1 MGTAWRTRLVHRTS
15 HGALYISYG
24 IHPKNKSGTY
34 IGYSRAL
41 TQKIYHSKYFIN
53 RFFHLCH
60 TRFNSCAVK
69 PSTFQ
74 PTSHTM
80 KCTKLS
86 IEIPRGGIWK
96 RNLPRSTSKGASQGG
111 IPRKT
116 PTGET
121 RRNPNK
127 KFIPIKATI
136 HQCRTSE
143 VSYRGDIL
151 RGTPTGV

>member
-24 IHPKNKSGTY
+24 IHPKNKSVTY

-80 KCTKLS
+80 KCTQGGT
-86 IEIPRGGIWK
+86 EIPSKYFCKSNPPKNTSEDGTSRTSPTHK
-96 RNLPRSTSKGASQGG
+96 RKASNQPCRTSEGSNHGG
-111 IPRKT
+111 IPRLNPADEPSKNQFKN
-116 PTGET
+116 PT
-121 RRNPNK
+121 K
-127 KFIPIKATI
+127 
-136 HQCRTSE
+136 
-143 VSYRGDIL
+143 
-151 RGTPTGV
+151 